1 MPSLARHTIPLNFA
15 KTFGTVP
22 YLLEYGRALV
32 NAAGPW
38 ADKVLTA
45 SETGKSS
52 NSDGTR
58 LRLIKG
64 SHLVIPRIEGADDAY
79 ILQQDDGRVVF
90 VIPYEETFSMIG
102 TTDVPIDGD
111 PEKAAASEDEI
122 GYLLAA
128 VNRYVTTNIKES
140 DVVWKVSGVRPL
152 YDDDAENASKV
163 TRDYHLALK
172 VEDGAPPILS
182 IFGGKITTYR
192 CLAEEALE
200 KLSRFFPT
208 MGPAWTRKAL
218 LPGGDLTGGTMNSFK
233 NDLIAQYPKL
243 DPNVITRL
251 ALRHGRI
258 AGDILGDAD
267 TVTDLGQHITDDL
280 YEREIEHFRRQEWAQ
295 TAEDVLWRRTKVGL
309 HLDPV
314 QRENASALI
323 ETLL

>member
-1 MPSLARHTIPLNFA
+1 MARAI
-15 KTFGTVP
+15 
-22 YLLEYGRALV
+22 V

-38 ADKVLTA
+38 ADKVLMA
-45 SETGKSS
+45 SETGRPS

-140 DVVWKVSGVRPL
+140 DVVWKFSGVRPL

-200 KLSRFFPT
+200 TLSPFFPA

-218 LPGGDLTGGTMNSFK
+218 LPGGDLTGGTMKSFLD
-233 NDLIAQYPKL
+233 DLITRYPKL
-243 DPNVITRL
+243 DPGLIKQL
-251 ALRHGRI
+251 ARRHGSI
-258 AGDILGDAD
+258 AADILGDAH
-267 TVTDLGQHITDDL
+267 TMGDLGQRIGEDL
-280 YEREIEHFRRQEWAQ
+280 YEREIDHFKRQEWAQ
-295 TAEDVLWRRTKVGL
+295 TAEDILWRRTKVGL
-309 HLDPV
+309 HLDPAD
-314 QRENASALI
+314 REKAAAMIEAL
-323 ETLL
+323 L